1 MQYNTRP
8 VYANGRRSI
17 IGWIARQSLRLESAD
32 QEALS
37 SLLGELQQRV
47 AIQSISYELSRSART
62 AAEDALIAEALGQFN
77 QRAALIARE
86 LGRPGYRIVYMN
98 VGTTGGSPIAYRE
111 VRTLGAADVAAP
123 EIEAGVQTLFV
134 SVNGSV
140 ELESDR

>member
-1 MQYNTRP
+1 MQYSTRP

-77 QRAALIARE
+77 QRATLIARE
-86 LGRPGYRIVYMN
+86 LGRPGYRIVYIN
-98 VGTTGGSPIAYRE
+98 VGTTGGSPIAFRE
-111 VRTLGAADVAAP
+111 VRTLGAADLAAP

-134 SVNGSV
+134 SVNGTV